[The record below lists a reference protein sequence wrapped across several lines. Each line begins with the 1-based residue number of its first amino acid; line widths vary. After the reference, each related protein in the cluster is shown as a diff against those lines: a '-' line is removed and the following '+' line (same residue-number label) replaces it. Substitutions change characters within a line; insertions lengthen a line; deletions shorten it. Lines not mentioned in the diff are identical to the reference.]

1 MNNKVENINIEK
13 NKELFEYEMTEVILK
28 LKGEFAAFSGKD
40 TRFEEMAVD
49 DKKLHICTP
58 EVIQVQMRDCN
69 VQVPEVGRI
78 QPANPALV
86 EVKSAE
92 LKLPSLTQILGEDTK
107 QEDDLKTKRVNVWQ
121 EIALPVLP
129 AINIVTIANSS
140 SEQTIREVEKEIIS
154 SVEIPRLFS
163 VMKSTRRM
171 KEKEHTTPISVCV
184 PKLTMKCDGKH
195 TNFISDSS
203 LQNRNTK
210 DIPEVDFNSEA
221 IADLLKKISK
231 PRNINTTDVRVPY
244 VVKSM
249 AMSMAKSKLIAER
262 MVDVEETDTNRSNV
276 KVLPTITHK
285 AVMVNYPLVPA
296 MGMGEMKK
304 TVEPITMKPLILQ
317 IPHSFKFEF
326 KNPIVIN
333 NKIAVPEL
341 KDIKISGINSVH
353 ISGHPILTQNTPYCH
368 VQRKSVTLKY
378 LGSSVMVPNTE
389 IQNFSKSESTLVR
402 TGRVKTSTNIPK
414 VSIKPV
420 SKVKR
425 LAIDVSVPLNPAI
438 VLRSIR
444 KISYEKND
452 ITASIPNIKNLDMRP
467 IAVGCVS
474 KFAISIPSTVKPQF
488 SVSVPRSPS
497 KRVELIEVP
506 KIMLNGNISK
516 VNVTHFNAI
525 DIPKKPEVGDTVD
538 SIIALAVPNR

>member
-49 DKKLHICTP
+49 DKKLLICTP
-58 EVIQVQMRDCN
+58 EVIQVQMSDCN

-78 QPANPALV
+78 QPANPVLV

-92 LKLPSLTQILGEDTK
+92 LNLPSLTQTLGEDTK

-154 SVEIPRLFS
+154 PVEIPRLFS

-171 KEKEHTTPISVCV
+171 KGKEHTTPISVCV

-195 TNFISDSS
+195 TNVISDSP

-210 DIPEVDFNSEA
+210 EIPEVEFNSEV
-221 IADLLKKISK
+221 IADMCKKISK
-231 PRNINTTDVRVPY
+231 PRNINTTNVRVPY

-262 MVDVEETDTNRSNV
+262 MVDVEETDTNRSNAE
-276 KVLPTITHK
+276 VLPTITHK

-296 MGMGEMKK
+296 MGMGEMMK

-317 IPHSFKFEF
+317 IPHSFRFEI
-326 KNPIVIN
+326 KNPTVIN

-341 KDIKISGINSVH
+341 KDVKISGINSVY
-353 ISGHPILTQNTPYCH
+353 ISGHPIFTQKP
-368 VQRKSVTLKY
+368 VTLKY

-414 VSIKPV
+414 VSMKPV

-425 LAIDVSVPLNPAI
+425 LAID
-438 VLRSIR
+438 
-444 KISYEKND
+444 
-452 ITASIPNIKNLDMRP
+452 
-467 IAVGCVS
+467 
-474 KFAISIPSTVKPQF
+474 
-488 SVSVPRSPS
+488 VSVPRSPS